1 MADLA
6 TIRAAIKNKMLTVPD
21 IGVVHDYERYAKR
34 ESEFRTLFEL
44 NGEILGWFFYRDNT
58 AELDGDTGEVRRL
71 HEWQFFGFKGL
82 SDNNASAKSFQDLV
96 EVLASAFRADP
107 TLGGVIEENKN
118 TDQAFGPVG
127 LQIDA
132 IETVM
137 FASVLC
143 HRARLRLVTETT
155 EPK

>member
-6 TIRAAIKNKMLTVPD
+6 TIRAAIKTKMLTVPN

-34 ESEFRTLFEL
+34 ESEFRALFEDA
-44 NGEILGWFFYRDNT
+44 GEILGWFFYRDNT
-58 AELDGDTGEVRRL
+58 AELDGDTGEVRRI

-82 SDNNASAKSFQDLV
+82 SDSAASAKSFQDLV
-96 EVLASAFRADP
+96 ETLCATFRADP
-107 TLGGVIEENKN
+107 TLGGVVDDNKN
-118 TDQAFGPVG
+118 MAQAFGPVG
-127 LQIDA
+127 LQVDA